1 MSKESREKKITLE
14 DDDPNA
20 VQQMIEYLYKLDFE
34 YYHSDIYRH
43 FQLFE
48 VYILADKYDI
58 PDLRRW
64 CRLAF
69 QEEMYQ
75 VDWTSGDLHE
85 LVEAAWTSLPSNHKG
100 LLKDIIKECARYICM
115 NVHSKDKDNGKQ
127 GKDSARHLETSRVAE
142 SKEGLPKGQQDEFGG
157 ACMGELPKSL
167 SSSTRWNHLM
177 EDPDFTI
184 RLYEAVIKESQDEF
198 TYIRWPLQSSY
209 GDSKVIELAI
219 ADVQSY
225 LEMDPSR
232 GY

>member
-34 YYHSDIYRH
+34 YYRSDNYRH

-100 LLKDIIKECARYICM
+100 LLKDIIKNVLGISAEINIARTRTTKNKGRIALGILKQAALQ
-115 NVHSKDKDNGKQ
+115 NRKKDLQ
-127 GKDSARHLETSRVAE
+127 
-142 SKEGLPKGQQDEFGG
+142 KGNR
-157 ACMGELPKSL
+157 MSL
-167 SSSTRWNHLM
+167 
-177 EDPDFTI
+177 
-184 RLYEAVIKESQDEF
+184 V
-198 TYIRWPLQSSY
+198 
-209 GDSKVIELAI
+209 ELAWENSLGLSPLLLVGTI
-219 ADVQSY
+219 
-225 LEMDPSR
+225 
-232 GY
+232 